1 MTRGSRTRGD
11 EGRAR
16 RDTWTVSAKNSAR
29 SLARS
34 PSSSFRA
41 RFRVRA
47 RVRVRRRRKRP
58 EIRRAPTASARR
70 SRARP
75 AEIRRRRSGPAC
87 PAAGAKTQKSPE
99 REVGIRRRFRGEEL
113 RKRES
118 ERTAAAME
126 EREEE
131 EEEEEEEEFEF
142 TFACANPEG
151 SPVAADAVFENGK
164 IRPVYPFFDQKLLFA
179 NGGGGD
185 GGSSTQPPQLRSPL
199 RKLFVEGR
207 GSASTSS
214 SSSSEEGDELEG
226 VPEGTYCVWRGKA
239 GEEGAEASPEG
250 CRKSNSTGFSKLWR
264 LKELGRRSSSDGKD
278 AFVFLNPRRR
288 GKGEVEKE
296 GGKAASATTSKG
308 GKKGR
313 AAAAAAAATAEEAH
327 ERHYVMARAAKE
339 GEKRKSYLPYKQ
351 VGFFTNVNGMSRNVH
366 PF

>member
-1 MTRGSRTRGD
+1 MERFLASEVSCSSSSSSPATMQATRDPPRSDGERAEIQGKTGGDSTEKVGTGVSRRGGEDPEEPGAGSREKTPLSERGAEE
-11 EGRAR
+11 EGERAR
-16 RDTWTVSAKNSAR
+16 EGGGGD
-29 SLARS
+29 
-34 PSSSFRA
+34 
-41 RFRVRA
+41 
-47 RVRVRRRRKRP
+47 
-58 EIRRAPTASARR
+58 
-70 SRARP
+70 
-75 AEIRRRRSGPAC
+75 G
-87 PAAGAKTQKSPE
+87 
-99 REVGIRRRFRGEEL
+99 
-113 RKRES
+113 
-118 ERTAAAME
+118 
-126 EREEE
+126 

-164 IRPVYPFFDQKLLFA
+164 IRPVYPFFDRKLLFA
-179 NGGGGD
+179 DGGGGD
-185 GGSSTQPPQLRSPL
+185 GGSSTPPPQLRSPL

-226 VPEGTYCVWRGKA
+226 VPEGTYCVWRGKSS
-239 GEEGAEASPEG
+239 EEGAEASPEG

-296 GGKAASATTSKG
+296 GRKAASATTSKG

-313 AAAAAAAATAEEAH
+313 AAATAEEAH
-327 ERHYVMARAAKE
+327 EKHYVMARAAKE